1 MKLLV
6 VNPLLYQLSYPA
18 PYCSPRLQKHPA
30 DTAQE
35 LRPGRSDATK
45 RLILHGTARSAKSAV
60 TLKAQQEQKPRE
72 RGPHK
77 NATPEKQRP
86 AEAGLCVTPCTGRE
100 VTEGN
105 RVGFPLFLIGARGNE
120 VAEVTEGNRTAEQ
133 CLMQSL
139 ACHPQRPSV
148 RDRPRSFCAL
158 PRSHPASGSLL
169 LVTARGFPLLV
180 LRARRQ
186 GGTVGW

>member
-45 RLILHGTARSAKSAV
+45 HVILHGTARSAKYAV

-86 AEAGLCVTPCTGRE
+86 AEAGLCITLSQRKGGNGGKPWFPSVPDRSPRQRGCRGYGGKPDRGAVPDAEPCL
-100 VTEGN
+100 
-105 RVGFPLFLIGARGNE
+105 PPA
-120 VAEVTEGNRTAEQ
+120 TA
-133 CLMQSL
+133 
-139 ACHPQRPSV
+139 SV
-148 RDRPRSFCAL
+148 RDQARSFCAL